1 VAGGL
6 NKQFMRNP
14 AVFLQT
20 HTLMVN
26 PQAYGSQAIG
36 GGQASIDLVMADNK
50 TNPKFVRLESY
61 DLRKHSWGS
70 EAILSYYLPAIVDN
84 YATQQI
90 GNARQ
95 YMFTPDLSGCL
106 FAAYGADANNLTVE
120 HVNVR
125 TANAP
130 AGLIANR
137 AAAALNGGF
146 AFVRILAP
154 TAIAGAGPPNVVT
167 YASGANVVGVR
178 GAGGWTFVYRA
189 DQQPVAQL

>member
-6 NKQFMRNP
+6 NKQFIRGP

-26 PQAYGSQAIG
+26 PQAYGAQAIA
-36 GGQASIDLVMADNK
+36 GGQVNIDLVLADNR
-50 TNPKFVRLESY
+50 TNPKIVRLESY
-61 DLRKHSWGS
+61 DGRQHGWGA
-70 EAILSYYLPAIVDN
+70 EEIAAYYLPAIVDN
-84 YATQQI
+84 FSTLQI
-90 GNARQ
+90 ANARR

-106 FAAYGADANNLTVE
+106 FAAYGADANNITVE

-125 TANAP
+125 TANAA

-137 AAAALNGGF
+137 AAAALNGH
-146 AFVRILAP
+146 AFVRIIAP
-154 TAIAGAGPPNVVT
+154 GPVAGGGPPNVIT

-178 GAGGWTFVYRA
+178 GAAGWSFIYRV
-189 DQQPVAQL
+189 DQAPVAQF